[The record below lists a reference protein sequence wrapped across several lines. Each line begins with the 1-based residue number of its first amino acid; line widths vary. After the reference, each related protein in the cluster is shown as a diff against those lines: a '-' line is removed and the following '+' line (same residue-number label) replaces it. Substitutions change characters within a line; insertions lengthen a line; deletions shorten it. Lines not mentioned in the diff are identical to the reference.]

1 MNTDTFYQIATWLV
15 PLIIAIVFHEVAH
28 GLVARRLGDPTAAQ
42 MGRLTL
48 NPIRHVDPFGTI
60 ILPML
65 LALAHAPIFGWAKP
79 VPVNY
84 QRLRNPRRDMVLV
97 ALAGPGMNLLL
108 AVIGTVIVG
117 ATIWASAGVASPAA
131 LFIAQNS
138 INFVLIN
145 IFLAIFNLIPLPP
158 FDGGHVVQGLLPP
171 RAAVSFGKIGR
182 YSLLVLI
189 FLLLVLPMLS
199 PSADVVRRVVS
210 PIVNGIAGWLLRIP
224 PQGALAA
231 PSHPGSLG
239 RFYLIAAGRARVG
252 GASLARWSTVFVS
265 PDEEPVEVTADAQ
278 GAEVLVLQF
287 PRCGPQ

>member
-1 MNTDTFYQIATWLV
+1 MNANAFYQIAVWLV

-28 GLVARRLGDPTAAQ
+28 GLAARRLGDPTAAQ

-48 NPIRHVDPFGTI
+48 NPIRHVDPFGTV

-84 QRLRNPRRDMVLV
+84 RLLRRPRRDMVVV

-108 AVIGTVIVG
+108 AIIGSLILAATVRAAG
-117 ATIWASAGVASPAA
+117 GVATPTA

-145 IFLAIFNLIPLPP
+145 LFLAIFNLIPLPP
-158 FDGGHVVQGLLPP
+158 FDGGHVVEGLLPDG
-171 RAAVSFGKIGR
+171 AARRFRSIGR
-182 YSLLVLI
+182 YSLLVFI

-199 PSADVVRRVVS
+199 PSANIVRRVVS
-210 PIVNGIAGWLLRIP
+210 PIVNGLAGWLL
-224 PQGALAA
+224 GM
-231 PSHPGSLG
+231 
-239 RFYLIAAGRARVG
+239 AG
-252 GASLARWSTVFVS
+252 VS
-265 PDEEPVEVTADAQ
+265 I
-278 GAEVLVLQF
+278 
-287 PRCGPQ
+287 